1 MDNSRCLSADGT
13 TLSCMRGPFIG
24 SAALSRGELTRHE
37 LKRWFTWML
46 PDVYIARG
54 VEPDL
59 RDRIRATWLWSG
71 RRGIV
76 AGVAASAMYGA
87 EWVDDDAP
95 VELVWRNGRPPED
108 VIMRNDT
115 LTPEEITKVA
125 GIPVTTPARTAF
137 DLGRLLSRDDAVAR
151 LDALLCTVPSALY
164 EVQSV
169 IDRHP
174 GVRGAK
180 RLPIALNLA
189 DGGAQSPKETWL
201 RLLFIDAGLP
211 RPSTQ
216 IRVYDGRRLV
226 RRLDMGWEKYKV
238 AAEYDGDQH
247 RTRRSQYVKD
257 IQSKRTLARL
267 RWESLNVVNE
277 DSLAFIVDWATRA
290 LKARGWRPGDPD

>member
-1 MDNSRCLSADGT
+1 
-13 TLSCMRGPFIG
+13 MRGPFLG
-24 SAALSRGELTRHE
+24 SEALSRGDLTRHE
-37 LKRWFTWML
+37 LQRWFTWLL

-54 VEPDL
+54 VMPDL
-59 RDRIRATWLWSG
+59 RDRIRAAWLWSG
-71 RRGIV
+71 RRGVI

-87 EWVDDDAP
+87 DWVDTETP
-95 VELVWRNGRPPED
+95 IELIWRNGRPPKGLI
-108 VIMRNDT
+108 VRNDT
-115 LTPEEITKVA
+115 LAPNEVTKIA

-137 DLGRLLSRDDAVAR
+137 DLGRLLSRDEAVAR
-151 LDALLCTVPSALY
+151 IDALLWTVPSALH

-174 GVRGAK
+174 GLRGVK
-180 RLPIALNLA
+180 RLPIALGLA

-226 RRLDMGWEKYKV
+226 RVLDMGWEKYKV

-247 RTRRSQYVKD
+247 RTRRTQYVKD
-257 IQSKRTLARL
+257 IRSKRALARL

-277 DSLAFIVDWATRA
+277 DAPTFIVDWAARTLA
-290 LKARGWRPGDPD
+290 ARGWCPGDPD